1 VCFFY
6 CKFEEE
12 EIDYATISTAAQSK
26 HFFRRIKMSS
36 SRRDFLKRGTLVA
49 LAAGV
54 PLTLTGK
61 ASGMGTSTA
70 TGLNLKAFKSQL
82 GTSFS
87 IKHESTKVKFTLV
100 DVTSFASRKQTAAG
114 KEGFSLLFRGP
125 EESELKQ
132 DTYLIE
138 HEQLGMFS
146 FLIVPVGTKNM
157 RAPRYEAV
165 INRLHS

>member
-1 VCFFY
+1 
-6 CKFEEE
+6 
-12 EIDYATISTAAQSK
+12 
-26 HFFRRIKMSS
+26 M
-36 SRRDFLKRGTLVA
+36 A

-54 PLTLTGK
+54 PLSLTEK
-61 ASGMGTSTA
+61 AFGTTKSTA
-70 TGLNLKAFKSQL
+70 AGLNMAAFKSQL
-82 GTSFS
+82 GTSFHINHQAS
-87 IKHESTKVKFTLV
+87 KVNFKLV

-125 EESELKQ
+125 KGTTLKQ

-146 FLIVPVGTKNM
+146 FLVVPVGTKDA
-157 RAPRYEAV
+157 RAPHYEAV

>member
-1 VCFFY
+1 M
-6 CKFEEE
+6 K
-12 EIDYATISTAAQSK
+12 
-26 HFFRRIKMSS
+26 S
-36 SRRDFLKRGTLVA
+36 SRREFLKRGTFVA

-54 PLTLTGK
+54 PLALTEK
-61 ASGMGTSTA
+61 ALGATKSTA
-70 TGLNLKAFKSQL
+70 AGLNMASFKSQL
-82 GTSFS
+82 GTSFQVNHQPS
-87 IKHESTKVKFTLV
+87 KVKITLV
-100 DVTSFASRKQTAAG
+100 DVVNFASRKESAAG

-125 EESELKQ
+125 KDATLKQ

-146 FLIVPVGTKNM
+146 FLVVPVGANDK